1 VVKIKLLHNGI
12 MAYGKSPMKA
22 SAKNSP
28 KKKGTHKMPDGTV
41 MTGSTHSAK
50 SRPVRKAKQSRSEA
64 KETDGGIPFDKLKEG
79 AMRRMLKIPK
89 DGKPLTKT
97 EVNRV
102 TNIDDGETFA
112 FRGNDVRMTALLKKR
127 ANLAKTMMGFK
138 KK

>member
-1 VVKIKLLHNGI
+1 

-22 SAKNSP
+22 SAKNSSKGE
-28 KKKGTHKMPDGTV
+28 KKGNSKGTHKMPDGTV

>member
-1 VVKIKLLHNGI
+1 

-41 MTGSTHSAK
+41 MTGVTHTAK

-64 KETDGGIPFDKLKEG
+64 KESDGGIPFDRLKEG

-112 FRGNDVRMTALLKKR
+112 FRGHDVRMTALLKKR